1 MVMVL
6 MYWAEADILYRKT
19 QRLGFAN
26 KKIGL
31 EVNVEETK
39 YMVMPR
45 DQNFYFYLTVC
56 YPKT

>member
-1 MVMVL
+1 